1 MRVASFGGFRGY
13 VRAKDCA
20 YPPKPDAQLA
30 DGKRGCREYNS
41 VKSQIEATLGPY
53 KAKLDK
59 LLAAF
64 GCTSVA
70 DLDRLVLQTA
80 TGDALAHWQQVRN
93 GYDQASV

>member
-1 MRVASFGGFRGY
+1 MGSTQSLFFPDNPNRLK
-13 VRAKDCA
+13 RAQELSDDCE
-20 YPPKPDAQLA
+20 YAQ
-30 DGKRGCREYNS
+30 DEYNS
-41 VKSQIEATLGPY
+41 LKSQIEATLGPY